1 MPTDGRT
8 HLQMNSKDLQF
19 EKLLRA
25 AFNLF
30 KRQSPSRV
38 KAKRKKHS
46 KAA

>member
-1 MPTDGRT
+1 MLVHGRT
-8 HLQMNSKDLQF
+8 HLQMNSKDQQF

-30 KRQSPSRV
+30 KRQSSSRI